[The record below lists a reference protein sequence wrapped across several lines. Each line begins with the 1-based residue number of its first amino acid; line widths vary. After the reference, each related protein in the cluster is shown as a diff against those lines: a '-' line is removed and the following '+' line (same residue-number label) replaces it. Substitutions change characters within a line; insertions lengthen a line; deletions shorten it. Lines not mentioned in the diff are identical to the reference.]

1 MGFKKRYIVICLMLL
16 MIFMGG
22 VCAADTVSEDTIS
35 AGDDLNQTL
44 AVDDHEEIEDLA
56 SGSNLDLSG
65 SEGVLQATPEDK
77 NEVLGAS
84 ADEDILGDKEKMLA
98 LVKVNGYALKYAT
111 PEIQDDI
118 FELNKYWTK
127 NNKKDPS
134 EVVID
139 EVAGQFIA
147 YVIPTVLTTYFF
159 NFVLNDFIYN
169 SILLNLTSIL
179 MITCPFIFLRLFD
192 ISKPGL
198 VGYFD
203 TKVEGAIGI
212 MMDDVVAGIYS
223 GLISSLILI
232 SFFIVMILC

>member
-1 MGFKKRYIVICLMLL
+1 MIYNKNISNKQFKIATIISTYFGFGFAKFCPGTVGSLMTFPLFLLINILLTKLNIFSFYELVLSYSLIFFIIFKFGLWSINIYI
-16 MIFMGG
+16 
-22 VCAADTVSEDTIS
+22 
-35 AGDDLNQTL
+35 
-44 AVDDHEEIEDLA
+44 
-56 SGSNLDLSG
+56 
-65 SEGVLQATPEDK
+65 
-77 NEVLGAS
+77 
-84 ADEDILGDKEKMLA
+84 
-98 LVKVNGYALKYAT
+98 
-111 PEIQDDI
+111 
-118 FELNKYWTK
+118 TK

-179 MITCPFIFLRLFD
+179 MITCPFIFFRLFD